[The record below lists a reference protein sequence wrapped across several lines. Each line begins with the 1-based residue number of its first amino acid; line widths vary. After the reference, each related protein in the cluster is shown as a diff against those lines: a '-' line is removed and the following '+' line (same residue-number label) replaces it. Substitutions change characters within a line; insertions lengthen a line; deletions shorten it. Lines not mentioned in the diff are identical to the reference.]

1 MIVFTHDIWFASE
14 ILAEFEQRSSE
25 CMYYQVVEGIGVK
38 GIVSRAS
45 HPRLDTVASLKRRIN
60 SAVQDATGGT
70 DDDRQHRID
79 SAYNEIRSWCE
90 TVVENVLLNRVTQR
104 HQPNVAMQNL
114 SAIKVGRLEQ
124 AISMIYPIWE
134 KANRYTTAHS
144 QPLETLGIRPSLGEL
159 QQDWADLQQALTTYE
174 AA

>member
-1 MIVFTHDIWFASE
+1 
-14 ILAEFEQRSSE
+14 
-25 CMYYQVVEGIGVK
+25 MYYQVVEGIGVK

-79 SAYNEIRSWCE
+79 SAYSEIRSWCE

-124 AISMIYPIWE
+124 AISVIYPIWE

-159 QQDWADLQQALTTYE
+159 QQDWTDLQQALTNYE